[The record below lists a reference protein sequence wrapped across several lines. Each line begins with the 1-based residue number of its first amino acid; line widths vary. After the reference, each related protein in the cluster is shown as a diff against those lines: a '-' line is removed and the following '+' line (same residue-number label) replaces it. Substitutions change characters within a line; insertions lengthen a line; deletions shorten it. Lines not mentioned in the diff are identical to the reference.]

1 MNAPLSE
8 SPLALTRQQ
17 KMLTLAGTLLSMF
30 LAALDQTVVATAG
43 PDMQRSLHLAP
54 GLYTW
59 ITTAYLVSST
69 VLVPVYGRLSDL
81 FGRKVI
87 LVVGVVIFLAASALC
102 GISQNAWQL
111 IAFRALQGVGSAS
124 LFTSAFAVV
133 ADLFPPSERGRYS
146 GLFGSVFGISSLVG
160 PLLGGFITDHF
171 GWHWVFF
178 INLPIGAV
186 ALAFIVLRMPPLKPS
201 SSTPRPSVDVTGAV
215 LLAVGTIPLLLG
227 ASLGRAV
234 LREGDI
240 GYLWTS
246 PPMLAMGLLAVVGLV
261 GFVAWELRV
270 KDPLVDL
277 SLFKTPAVKWGVL
290 TMFVLGAAFLT
301 PMVFLP
307 LFMVNVVGVTATQSG
322 LTISP
327 LVMGIVAGN
336 VLSGQLASRFGKYK
350 PFMLVALVVLTIG
363 FLVMGFTLTA
373 GSTQSEVT
381 LKMVLL
387 GLGLGPSIP
396 LYTLAVQNAVSQQQ
410 MGVATS
416 MTTFFRSMGSTVG
429 VAIVGSLFATT
440 LSEQMSSRLGKATE
454 GLPPQLVQGFMR
466 KQGADAPEE
475 GGATGMRFDAEAQK
489 QKARDGLEGARR
501 LALKALEGET
511 LAVMAVKSS
520 PLADDALKAAL
531 ENGGPVAKSKARAE
545 ETWLRVQQAAQD
557 ANQWTALLESNELPP
572 EVKKAALDVSPSAL
586 KDGAGPALALRP
598 VKAVID
604 AEAERLGAMALE
616 LARTKVEQRY
626 NQELPKVLAVID
638 AVGLAIRQSFT
649 DAITL
654 VYRLAAVLAVLAFL
668 LTLKIPQLAL
678 RGRGPMPTPSE

>member
-1 MNAPLSE
+1 MNAPLMTE
-8 SPLALTRQQ
+8 PAPMTGQQ
-17 KMLTLAGTLLSMF
+17 KAFTLAGTLLALF

-69 VLVPVYGRLSDL
+69 VLVPLYGRLSDL

-87 LVVGVVIFLAASALC
+87 LLVGVVVFLAGSALC
-102 GISQNAWQL
+102 GISQNATQL

-133 ADLFPPSERGRYS
+133 ADLFTPAERGRYT
-146 GLFGSVFGISSLVG
+146 GLFGAVFGISSLVG

-178 INLPIGAV
+178 INLPIGAI
-186 ALAFIVLRMPPLKPS
+186 ALAFIVLRMPPLRS
-201 SSTPRPSVDVTGAV
+201 QLAVRPAVDVMGAI
-215 LLAVGTIPLLLG
+215 LLAVGVVPLLVG

-234 LREGDI
+234 LREGDV

-246 PPMLAMGLLAVVGLV
+246 PPMLGLGLLAVVGLV
-261 GFVAWELRV
+261 GFVMWELRV

-277 SLFKTPAVKWGVL
+277 SLFKTPVVKWGVL
-290 TMFVLGAAFLT
+290 SIVVLGAAFLT
-301 PMVFLP
+301 PIVFLP
-307 LFMVNVVGVTATQSG
+307 LFMDNVVGVTATASG

-336 VLSGQLASRFGKYK
+336 VVSGQLASRFGTYK
-350 PFMLVALVVLTIG
+350 PFMLVALVVLTVG

-373 GSTQSEVT
+373 SSTQSEVT

-396 LYTLAVQNAVSQQQ
+396 LYTLAVQNAVPPQQ

-416 MTTFFRSMGSTVG
+416 MTTFFRSMGSTIG
-429 VAIVGSLFATT
+429 VAVMGSLFATT
-440 LSEQMSSRLGKATE
+440 LSEGISTRLVKATE
-454 GLPPQLVQGFMR
+454 GLPPQLVQRFSQRQSG
-466 KQGADAPEE
+466 GIDDE
-475 GGATGMRFDAEAQK
+475 GGSSMRFDAEAQK
-489 QKARDGLEGARR
+489 QKASDGLEAART
-501 LALKALEGET
+501 LALKALDGDR
-511 LAVMAVKSS
+511 LSALAVKSS
-520 PLADDALKAAL
+520 PLADEALKAAVT
-531 ENGGPVAKSKARAE
+531 NGGPNAQAKARGEA
-545 ETWLRVQQAAQD
+545 TWLRVLEAAQD
-557 ANQWTALLESNELPP
+557 PGRWAALLEANELAPA
-572 EVKKAALDVSPSAL
+572 VRRAALDVSPSAL
-586 KDGAGPALALRP
+586 KDGAGPTLALQP

-616 LARTKVEQRY
+616 QARTKVEFRLSV
-626 NQELPKVLAVID
+626 EKPKVLSVID
-638 AVGLAIRQSFT
+638 AVGRSFKEGFTEAIS
-649 DAITL
+649 L
-654 VYRLAAVLAVLAFL
+654 VYRLAAVLAVGAFL
-668 LTLKIPQLAL
+668 LTLKIPQVPL
-678 RGRGPMPTPSE
+678 RGRAVPASPSE

>member
-215 LLAVGTIPLLLG
+215 LLALGTVPLLLG

-234 LREGDI
+234 LREGDV

-396 LYTLAVQNAVSQQQ
+396 LYTLAVQNAVPPQQ

-440 LSEQMSSRLGKATE
+440 LSEQMASRLGKATE

-466 KQGADAPEE
+466 KQGGDAPEE

-520 PLADDALKAAL
+520 PLADEALKAAL
-531 ENGGPVAKSKARAE
+531 ENGGPVAQSKARAE

>member
-307 LFMVNVVGVTATQSG
+307 LFIVNVVGVTATQSG